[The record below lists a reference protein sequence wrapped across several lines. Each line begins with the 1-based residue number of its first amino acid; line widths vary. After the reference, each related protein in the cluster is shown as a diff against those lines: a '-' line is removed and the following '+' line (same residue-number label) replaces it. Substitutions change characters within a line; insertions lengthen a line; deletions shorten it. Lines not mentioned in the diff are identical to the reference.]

1 MLKYINSKYS
11 KVKICKF
18 EGCTELYVSRRKTDK
33 YCKKHSED
41 KNLLRRSRRLATLKK
56 KNTKTVIAKRDAS
69 IYARMLSF
77 EEARLKAIN
86 SSPDIS
92 NLLVFS
98 PDGGKTLIYC
108 KDEEQLNRAKNTFKN
123 IYKR

>member
-1 MLKYINSKYS
+1 MLKYINSRFS
-11 KVKICKF
+11 KVKICQF
-18 EGCTELYVSRRKTDK
+18 EGCTELYVAIRRTDK

-41 KNLLRRSRRLATLKK
+41 KNLLRRAKRNSLFKR
-56 KNTKTVIAKRDAS
+56 KNTQTVIAKKDAS

-77 EEARLKAIN
+77 EKARLKAIN
-86 SSPDIS
+86 ASPDIT

-98 PDGGKTLIYC
+98 PDNDKTLIYC
-108 KDEEQLNRAKNTFKN
+108 KDEQQLNRARETFKN